1 MKRSRIFLGLTT
13 GALAIAGAVAA
24 KASHKG
30 VSRDYYITSGA
41 AQTCVFTT
49 SPCAGINDHTKPV
62 CKTDGGSGS
71 YYTQRTTINNK
82 KCVVSSLKHYTAL

>member
-24 KASHKG
+24 KSSHKG
-30 VSRDYYITSGA
+30 TQTAYYITSGA
-41 AQTCVFTT
+41 AQTCVFVT
-49 SPCAGINDHTKPV
+49 SPCNRVTNTTKPV

-71 YYTQRTTINNK
+71 YYTQRTTTNNK
-82 KCVVSSLKHYTAL
+82 KCVAGSFLHYTIQ